1 MSSLS
6 TKGTTSAS
14 MARARICASSLA
26 SPMQALIE
34 LPLYRCLTTT
44 EDGAPFSELTVS
56 YCRQD
61 GNTQYA
67 RPHPFL
73 RPPLTPRRSFYYT
86 PDQRIAVTGGTTC
99 LQNDVPYDGN
109 YIEFRTCAA
118 GDNQQLFT
126 LEDVQATVTSTTA
139 FPDPTT
145 ICHNGIQQ
153 ILTPA
158 NYVNVT
164 QTVRSAGVCAGA
176 FG

>member
-1 MSSLS
+1 VSHDHGGRGAVL
-6 TKGTTSAS
+6 
-14 MARARICASSLA
+14 RADGVV
-26 SPMQALIE
+26 
-34 LPLYRCLTTT
+34 LPAGR
-44 EDGAPFSELTVS
+44 EHAV
-56 YCRQD
+56 R
-61 GNTQYA
+61 
-67 RPHPFL
+67 RPHPFIS
-73 RPPLTPRRSFYYT
+73 PSLTPHHSFYYT
-86 PDQRIAVTGGTTC
+86 PEQRIAVTGGTTC

-109 YIEFRTCAA
+109 QIEFRTCAV

-158 NYVNVT
+158 NYVNAT
-164 QTVRSAGVCAGA
+164 QTVRSAGVCASA

>member
-1 MSSLS
+1 MH
-6 TKGTTSAS
+6 
-14 MARARICASSLA
+14 
-26 SPMQALIE
+26 ALIE
-34 LPLYRCLTTT
+34 LSLHRCLTTT

-67 RPHPFL
+67 RPHPS
-73 RPPLTPRRSFYYT
+73 LTTSLTARRSFYYT

-109 YIEFRTCAA
+109 QIEFRTCAT

-126 LEDVQATVTSTTA
+126 LEDVQATITSTTA

-164 QTVRSAGVCAGA
+164 QTVRSASVCASTSG
-176 FG
+176 